1 MKVASQIQ
9 THNKY
14 SSAGRNLAIYHSNSS
29 GFLPLLLASAE
40 QIVSLLIEGFNLVEE
55 LIFRALLLPVPPNLF
70 RS

>member
-1 MKVASQIQ
+1 MENRMKVASQIQ

-40 QIVSLLIEGFNLVEE
+40 IVSLLIEGFNLVEE
-55 LIFRALLLPVPPNLF
+55 LIFQLC
-70 RS
+70 